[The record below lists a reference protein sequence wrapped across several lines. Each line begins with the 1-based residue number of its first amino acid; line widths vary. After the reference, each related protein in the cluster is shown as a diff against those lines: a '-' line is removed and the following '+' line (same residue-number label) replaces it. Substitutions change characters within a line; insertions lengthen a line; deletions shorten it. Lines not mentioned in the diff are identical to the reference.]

1 MLCDAKPTTLVEKDG
16 HAAAFSHQV
25 GNSFELPRTAWIKLA
40 AGKKYRTSFGVQE
53 GISFPVFL

>member
-40 AGKKYRTSFGVQE
+40 QEKKYRTSFGVQE